1 MYKLG
6 WRLNRHSSSWQIL
19 LVIGVVPQGHP
30 RRGPPGYII
39 FRLPLWFSRAPRSL
53 IIDGDVLHPT
63 GLHCTAAENLTFDL
77 V

>member
-6 WRLNRHSSSWQIL
+6 WWLNRHSSSWQIL

-30 RRGPPGYII
+30 TRGPPGYII
-39 FRLPLWFSRAPRSL
+39 FRIPRAPRSL
-53 IIDGDVLHPT
+53 IIASDVLHLT